1 MSCRTKYLG
10 LFSHHFSWNSSGKY
24 PLKPLSHSIF
34 DRTEKCGSPLLKHS
48 EVTRCSEPSKQT
60 QKSVKRVFLPEFTA
74 EKLSHTFNRARRP
87 KFPRNFAEKC
97 CLTRFPTENPI
108 QTGKKLKMFTKF
120 WEKWPKNVVSNVFH
134 WKSHSNRWKNSKCSQ
149 NFEKSTRKM
158 LSQTSP
164 GEKTQIS

>member
-1 MSCRTKYLG
+1 MLRNSERTLRNTKFRTKKLRSREETSEQAAKNMSCIRTKYLG

-87 KFPRNFAEKC
+87 KFPRNF
-97 CLTRFPTENPI
+97 
-108 QTGKKLKMFTKF
+108 
-120 WEKWPKNVVSNVFH
+120 
-134 WKSHSNRWKNSKCSQ
+134 
-149 NFEKSTRKM
+149 EKSGRKM
-158 LSQTSP
+158 LSHTFP
-164 GEKTQIS
+164 H

>member
-1 MSCRTKYLG
+1 MLRNSERTLRNTKFRTKKLRSREETSEQAAKNMSCIRTKYLG

-60 QKSVKRVFLPEFTA
+60 QKSVRVFLPEFTA

-87 KFPRNFAEKC
+87 KFPRNF
-97 CLTRFPTENPI
+97 
-108 QTGKKLKMFTKF
+108 
-120 WEKWPKNVVSNVFH
+120 
-134 WKSHSNRWKNSKCSQ
+134 
-149 NFEKSTRKM
+149 EKSARKM
-158 LSQTSP
+158 LSHTFP
-164 GEKTQIS
+164 H